1 MESFSLPPELEDLQR
16 LLACGPRPEPSAAL
30 RQRVVGGMRIELHC
44 EGTAGSWQYAAAF
57 AATVLLGLSLSL
69 GVLQTTSFALQ
80 QRLPAPSVEE
90 VARRL
95 QVLSPSLS
103 REDSLRQA
111 ALRHIGA
118 QLSGRTMLDDV
129 SSERG
134 LP

>member
-1 MESFSLPPELEDLQR
+1 VETFGLPPELEALEHV
-16 LLACGPRPEPSAAL
+16 LACGPRPEPSAGL
-30 RQRVVGGMRIELHC
+30 RRRVLGSLRSELHC
-44 EGTAGSWQYAAAF
+44 EPTSRNWQFAATF

-69 GVLQTTSFALQ
+69 GVMQTTSLALQ
-80 QRLPAPSVEE
+80 QSPPALSVDE

-95 QVLSPSLS
+95 QVLAPSLS

-118 QLSGRTMLDDV
+118 EASGPTTLGEV
-129 SSERG
+129 PSEGG